1 MIDPPVITSISKVS
15 GEPFRI
21 RILGANFQIGVV
33 VFIGADATPWPS
45 VKMKDSATLTLK
57 KGSTLKSRFPKG
69 VPVTLRVVNPDGG
82 QASMSYTR

>member
-1 MIDPPVITSISKVS
+1 MHASRGAGFPRPAPAPVVLQEEKRMVFEDKVQL
-15 GEPFRI
+15 PR
-21 RILGANFQIGVV
+21 LYM
-33 VFIGADATPWPS
+33 TWPS